1 MRRST
6 VVTLIVLA
14 LVAGVYWYMQQP
26 ENLIERTLKPTPTA
40 TTVSLGTV
48 IRPEQG
54 SVTRI
59 VIQASDGNSIELD
72 KTTGIWLLLTSAGSQ
87 PADPNA
93 VDFAAS
99 GLLDLRILNKIDPA
113 PEPTAIALE
122 PPAYRF
128 SITLSDGSQVNFDV
142 GAKTV
147 TQSGYYIQSSDKN
160 IYVVPAYNIDSL
172 VKFITTPPYLPTV
185 APQPSP
191 ETP

>member
-6 VVTLIVLA
+6 VVMLIVLA
-14 LVAGVYWYMQQP
+14 LVAGIYWYMQQP

-48 IRPEQG
+48 IRSEQG

-59 VIQASDGNSIELD
+59 VIQASDGSSIELD
-72 KTTGIWLLLTSAGSQ
+72 KTSGIWQLITGEGSQ
-87 PADPNA
+87 PADPKA
-93 VDFAAS
+93 VDVAAS
-99 GLLDLRILNKIDPA
+99 GLLDLRILNKIAPA

-147 TQSGYYIQSSDKN
+147 TQSGYYVQLSDKTV
-160 IYVVPAYNIDSL
+160 YVVPAYSIDSL
-172 VKFITTPPYLPTV
+172 VKFLANPPYLPTV
-185 APQPSP
+185 TPQPTP